1 MGSGVR
7 GGRWQSEGGQLG
19 WDTEKWSE
27 PCEHPVQE
35 HARQTGKLECV
46 WITLGTARRSV
57 CGTVSAA
64 GRGQRSQKVREAMEC
79 QTVALVRILAF
90 TLITTSRI

>member
-27 PCEHPVQE
+27 PCEHLEEQR
-35 HARQTGKLECV
+35 ARQTGKPVCV
-46 WITLGTARRSV
+46 WIMLGTARSSV
-57 CGTVSAA
+57 CGTVSAE
-64 GRGQRSQKVREAMEC
+64 GRGQRGQTVREAMEC

-90 TLITTSRI
+90 TLI